1 MVNDLAQTPEIRKII
16 HIDMDAFFAAVEQL
30 DHPEWRGLPVIVG
43 GRPEQR
49 GVVST
54 ASYEA
59 RKYGIHSAMPAKTA
73 RRLCPEGIFVDG
85 NIRRYREVSQ
95 QIRKIFAEVTDL
107 IEPLSIDEAYLDVTC
122 NKLNEPSAT
131 RVAMYLQQRIF
142 SETGLT
148 ASAGVSFNKFLA
160 KVASDWRK
168 PAGLTVITPARAKNF
183 LFQLKI
189 EKFYGVG
196 EATAKLFHNMNVKT
210 GEDLY
215 RLPLETLLSRFGK
228 IGMFYYNIV
237 RGIDLR
243 EVAPREERKSLGREI
258 TLAHDLEDM
267 NVIRELLKRLAV
279 KVSQLLSREKLS
291 GRTVTLKVRYEDFS
305 TITRSMTMPE
315 CIASAAAL
323 EQAGAILLERTEV
336 GTRKVRLMGLSV
348 SGFPGG
354 NVQKSVQLELPL
366 EW

>member
-1 MVNDLAQTPEIRKII
+1 
-16 HIDMDAFFAAVEQL
+16 
-30 DHPEWRGLPVIVG
+30 
-43 GRPEQR
+43 
-49 GVVST
+49 
-54 ASYEA
+54 
-59 RKYGIHSAMPAKTA
+59 
-73 RRLCPEGIFVDG
+73 
-85 NIRRYREVSQ
+85 
-95 QIRKIFAEVTDL
+95 
-107 IEPLSIDEAYLDVTC
+107 
-122 NKLNEPSAT
+122 
-131 RVAMYLQQRIF
+131 
-142 SETGLT
+142 
-148 ASAGVSFNKFLA
+148 
-160 KVASDWRK
+160 
-168 PAGLTVITPARAKNF
+168 
-183 LFQLKI
+183 
-189 EKFYGVG
+189 
-196 EATAKLFHNMNVKT
+196 MNVKT

-267 NVIRELLKRLAV
+267 NAIRELLKRLAV

-315 CIASAAAL
+315 CIAAAAAL
-323 EQAGAILLERTEV
+323 EQAGAILLERTEA